1 MTPRHSE
8 PTPAPLASLLT
19 ECCEAGRAGR
29 SVRLSVTRARG
40 SDAARTAFLYYGVT
54 NPQNPQ
60 NVSVTPLPLNFR
72 SFAGSRTRICSSL
85 DMFLAGEVTLGS
97 GGQLTAARSIRTFTE
112 SLRERG
118 AGVRGALPHVYAR
131 GGLCC
136 CASSRCSYVITL
148 RRLQRPYTCE
158 QKPLIKVMLEK
169 MEAKGQRS
177 VKGGQK
183 GRKRPVQGSDG
194 DGKKKPRLDGT
205 TVSYFRRVSDRLKE
219 GFTEEEEKGVFVH
232 NVLSEVKGKAALVAM
247 DMTGSLV
254 LEKLLPLAGPAQV
267 ADVLAELGG
276 DTGSEFTGVA
286 CDQCGGHVMQSAVRQ
301 ARRWTEEASDVTE
314 AGEEH
319 CGMLEAQVQR
329 LCGVVRENIVRFAK
343 DPYGSHVL
351 RTLVQ
356 VLSGCLT
363 PEAPGAPKAKK
374 NRICEGE
381 MMDFEIPTS
390 FWWELKHLA
399 DCLMENIN
407 VCVSNTSACAA
418 LQILLTVCHRK
429 RPILC
434 KKLNKGI
441 MGYLTSLSSAP
452 GVSPLLVFMKDPSD
466 SHLLQTVFKFS
477 HKALLRDVYR
487 NHLRSQLMPLVLH
500 PIAHFP
506 VQSLIAAS
514 APFRLFLKIFDE
526 LMEGFEAILA
536 AGNLGLVV
544 QMVESCARWEERQSE
559 LLQRLL
565 QAFHCS
571 EPATLQVSCL
581 PLFLSF
587 LAYEVY
593 YHTKPAEGDAV
604 TQSSQQALSVCYHG
618 SRLVQALAGF
628 KDRSVLMNSLHELSS
643 ANLLTLGT
651 DPMGSRALQALV
663 TSGSDKGRGK
673 ILRKMQ
679 DMYVDLACSACGS
692 RLLEAVWSSA
702 TVSQR
707 QSIAERLAPS
717 ESRLRSHQFA
727 RHIWA
732 KFGLTSFLKR
742 RGDWLEAQTGDSK
755 KRKMFRDILE

>member
-1 MTPRHSE
+1 
-8 PTPAPLASLLT
+8 
-19 ECCEAGRAGR
+19 
-29 SVRLSVTRARG
+29 
-40 SDAARTAFLYYGVT
+40 
-54 NPQNPQ
+54 
-60 NVSVTPLPLNFR
+60 
-72 SFAGSRTRICSSL
+72 
-85 DMFLAGEVTLGS
+85 
-97 GGQLTAARSIRTFTE
+97 
-112 SLRERG
+112 
-118 AGVRGALPHVYAR
+118 
-131 GGLCC
+131 
-136 CASSRCSYVITL
+136 
-148 RRLQRPYTCE
+148 
-158 QKPLIKVMLEK
+158 MLEK

-183 GRKRPVQGSDG
+183 GHKRPVQGSSGDG
-194 DGKKKPRLDGT
+194 GKKKPRLDGT
-205 TVSYFRRVSDRLKE
+205 TVGYFRRVSDRLKE

-254 LEKLLPLAGPAQV
+254 LEKLLPLATPAQV
-267 ADVLAELGG
+267 AEVLAELGG
-276 DTGSEFTGVA
+276 ETGSEFRGVA
-286 CDQCGGHVMQSAVRQ
+286 CDQCGGHVMESAVRQ
-301 ARRWTEEASDVTE
+301 AHRWTEENSAQEESDVTE
-314 AGEEH
+314 ADEEH

-329 LCGVVRENIVRFAK
+329 LCGVVRENIVQFAK

-356 VLSGCLT
+356 VLSGCL
-363 PEAPGAPKAKK
+363 PRESPGAQKAKK
-374 NRICEGE
+374 NKICESE
-381 MMDFEIPTS
+381 MMDFEIPAS

-399 DCLMENIN
+399 DCLMENVN

-418 LQILLTVCHRK
+418 LQTLLTVCHRK

-487 NHLRSQLMPLVLH
+487 NHLRSQLMPLALH

-506 VQSLIAAS
+506 IQSLIAAS
-514 APFRLFLKIFDE
+514 APFRLFLKVFDE

-536 AGNLGLVV
+536 AGNLGVVV
-544 QMVESCARWEERQSE
+544 QMVESCAQWEERQSE

-571 EPATLQVSCL
+571 EPASLQVSCL
-581 PLFLSF
+581 PLFLSV
-587 LAYEVY
+587 LAHEVY
-593 YHTKPAEGDAV
+593 YNTEAAEGAAV
-604 TQSSQQALSVCYHG
+604 TQSSQQPLSVCYHG

-643 ANLLTLGT
+643 ADLLTLGT

-663 TSGSDKGRGK
+663 TSASDKGRGK

-679 DMYVDLACSACGS
+679 DMYVELACSACGS

-707 QSIAERLAPS
+707 QSIAERLVPS

-727 RHIWA
+727 RHTWA

-742 RGDWLEAQTGDSK
+742 RGDWLEAQTGESK